1 MTIDK
6 TLSEREQRYGDFT
19 DVATTA
25 QALQD
30 TMRAAPGWDRLD
42 PVQRQGLTAISDK
55 IGRILSGDPNYP
67 DNWHDIA
74 GYAAIVEQRLPAARP
89 AVGVTVLPGFTACD
103 GTPPPDVDSF
113 CWVDVINKRG
123 VRNDFIKAS
132 RINWKNVTAYR
143 VVTK

>member
-42 PVQRQGLTAISDK
+42 PVQRQGLTAIADK

-74 GYAAIVEQRLPAARP
+74 GYATIVEQRLPAARP
-89 AVGVTVLPGFTACD
+89 TVPEGFIACD
-103 GTPPPDVDSF
+103 GTPPPDVDPF
-113 CWVDVINKRG
+113 CWIDVINTQGALIRTMAAHIVHWG
-123 VRNDFIKAS
+123 
-132 RINWKNVTAYR
+132 NVKAYR
-143 VVTK
+143 VVAK

>member
-6 TLSEREQRYGDFT
+6 TLTEREQRYGDFT
-19 DVATTA
+19 DVAVTA

-42 PVQRQGLTAISDK
+42 PVQRQGLTAIADK

-74 GYAAIVEQRLPAARP
+74 GYATIVEQRLPAPWSADTDWP
-89 AVGVTVLPGFTACD
+89 PPGFKVCN
-103 GTPPPDVDSF
+103 GVQPD
-113 CWVDVINKRG
+113 DVNPHS
-123 VRNDFIKAS
+123 VVE
-132 RINWKNVTAYR
+132 RINGTGSYRRPVPAHLIDWENVTAYR
-143 VVTK
+143 VVAK

>member
-19 DVATTA
+19 DVAVTA

-42 PVQRQGLTAISDK
+42 PVQRQGLTAIADK
-55 IGRILSGDPNYP
+55 IARILSGDPNYP

-74 GYAAIVEQRLPAARP
+74 GYATIVEQRLPGARP
-89 AVGVTVLPGFTACD
+89 AISASLPPGFTACD
-103 GTPPPDVDSF
+103 GGRPADAAEQRQS
-113 CWVDVINKRG
+113 VIDAMCIDANEMITEEAAG
-123 VRNDFIKAS
+123 LLHDAG
-132 RINWKNVTAYR
+132 YR
-143 VVTK
+143 K